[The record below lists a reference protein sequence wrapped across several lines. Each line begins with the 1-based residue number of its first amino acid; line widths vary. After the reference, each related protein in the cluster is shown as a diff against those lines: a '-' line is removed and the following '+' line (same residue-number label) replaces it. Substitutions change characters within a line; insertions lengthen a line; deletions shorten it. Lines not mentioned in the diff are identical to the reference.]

1 MLEAQL
7 TPDTIEHFDPLIRS
21 GIDRAIAV
29 ISPNDYTIDISAETI
44 NHLTLRRNANTT
56 PSTTSLAAATST
68 ASATSATASSP
79 PSPFRSGNAHAQIC
93 ASDILPHGHRPPVPS
108 PNLLSTAHTSELGV
122 EQEFAQS
129 MHPTLPPS
137 ILKRPASTSVPAH
150 PGARQQGVLS
160 YICEREIRVG
170 PPTSHAETAVP
181 AADRLL
187 QSLRQE
193 RLEPG
198 RHALTEPTAAAPA
211 CSSPPSATAGCSLP
225 SSPPSELTTWHA
237 PPLPIEP
244 PPHGKPLAFPALLA
258 LWEGRLSLDR
268 RPPAEPSLAA
278 PAASLPSAVASLRP
292 PVPMQAPATTH
303 AARPQPPSPS
313 LTKPPQLLPPSSVE
327 SPSLPQSKPPPLCLP
342 AHVKLP
348 PLPPSSP
355 VEPPAPSPPAEPPPA
370 SPVSEPPA
378 PSPPAEPPPV

>member
-1 MLEAQL
+1 MVRTVGLGLPQQSHVPSASATSSTSTAQHLPRHLEALERIRPPASSPSTIEKLLSEAFQEFEDIGSSSATSRTNAIPQTPCASASMLEAQL

-150 PGARQQGVLS
+150 PGARQQGVL
-160 YICEREIRVG
+160 
-170 PPTSHAETAVP
+170 
-181 AADRLL
+181 
-187 QSLRQE
+187 
-193 RLEPG
+193 
-198 RHALTEPTAAAPA
+198 
-211 CSSPPSATAGCSLP
+211 
-225 SSPPSELTTWHA
+225 
-237 PPLPIEP
+237 
-244 PPHGKPLAFPALLA
+244 
-258 LWEGRLSLDR
+258 
-268 RPPAEPSLAA
+268 
-278 PAASLPSAVASLRP
+278 
-292 PVPMQAPATTH
+292 
-303 AARPQPPSPS
+303 
-313 LTKPPQLLPPSSVE
+313 
-327 SPSLPQSKPPPLCLP
+327 
-342 AHVKLP
+342 
-348 PLPPSSP
+348 
-355 VEPPAPSPPAEPPPA
+355 
-370 SPVSEPPA
+370 
-378 PSPPAEPPPV
+378 